1 MDNFAD
7 LTGAPRPIEKTL
19 RMRKNIL
26 FQFWRFISLNV
37 RMVVMIFK
45 GDH

>member
-19 RMRKNIL
+19 QMRTHVF
-26 FQFWRFISLNV
+26 FQLRRFISLNI
-37 RMVVMIFK
+37 RMVAMIFK

>member
-37 RMVVMIFK
+37 RMVAMILK